1 MRIIPLLFYIVA
13 CYCSPSVASLR
24 AARSIDLSVTH
35 ALIADSKLPGEITPN
50 NYTLDLRPNIEE
62 SAFTGTVKI
71 VLTWQEPTNKI
82 TLHASNDLEI
92 ADSDIKLFQ
101 IVLDDT

>member
-1 MRIIPLLFYIVA
+1 MGVISLLFYIFA
-13 CYCSPSVASLR
+13 CYCSSSFASIR
-24 AARSIDLSVTH
+24 APRSIDLSATH
-35 ALIADSKLPGEITPN
+35 ALISDSKLPGEITPN

-62 SAFTGTVKI
+62 SAFTGSVKI

-82 TLHASNDLEI
+82 TLHAANDLEI
-92 ADSDIKLFQ
+92 ADSDIKLYQ